1 LSFDEHWDEAHS
13 AAVAFLVN
21 CESEKGHGIC
31 SSASRGDS
39 MILSNRKVR
48 KSISMV
54 GTNGYLNELGRVRLT
69 RELFCGRYRPG
80 QRVRLRE
87 IAAKYGLDNDTVLK
101 LFTEFQSLGL
111 VTLSGNFAA
120 VLQPPNTKEMY
131 EAYEIRAGIEEIAG
145 RTAAETLKNNTDE
158 LQRELDGMRSS
169 LSIGD
174 LDGCAEHDVK
184 FHKAILTASGN
195 RTLLRVWDALVF
207 DVRMRISIG
216 KVSKDLAEV
225 VESHQPIIDALRN
238 GRAREAS
245 LLLRNH
251 VETFAEYLK
260 KSDSDSGVH
269 RAIRKDL
276 EGAKDVQQSF
286 FPPRSFS
293 IPCLSCETVYRPAR
307 GIGGDY
313 YDFLSLSEG
322 RWGIAIGD
330 VSGKGI
336 GAALLMAS
344 LQASLR
350 AQALHPHL
358 DLTTLIGDVNH
369 LVYESS
375 PSAFFASLFYA
386 EYEPASRTLQ
396 YVNAGH
402 NPPIIVR
409 SRGDSCELFHL
420 RAEAVPIGMFDDA
433 QFAATQFQLAK
444 DDVLIAYTDGITEA
458 SNSSSELWGLESLER
473 LLRSCSGMEPRE
485 IVERIL
491 DEVADFANG
500 EPQRDDVTL
509 VVMKV
514 REECKA

>member
-1 LSFDEHWDEAHS
+1 
-13 AAVAFLVN
+13 
-21 CESEKGHGIC
+21 
-31 SSASRGDS
+31 
-39 MILSNRKVR
+39 MILLNRETR

-54 GTNGYLNELGRVRLT
+54 GANGHLNELGRVRLT
-69 RELFCGRYRPG
+69 SDLFCGHYRPG
-80 QRVRLRE
+80 QRVRLSE
-87 IAAKYGLDNDTVLK
+87 IAAKYGLDNDAVLK

-111 VTLSGNFAA
+111 ITLSGNFAA
-120 VLQPPNTKEMY
+120 VLHSPNVKEMH

-145 RTAAETLKNNTDE
+145 RTAAAALKGNTGE
-158 LQRELDGMRSS
+158 LQKELEAMRVA

-184 FHKAILTASGN
+184 FHKAILHSSGN
-195 RTLLRVWDALVF
+195 RTLLRVWEALVF
-207 DVRMRISIG
+207 DVRIRISID
-216 KVSKDLAEV
+216 KVFKVLAEV
-225 VESHQPIIDALRN
+225 VESHQPIVDALRN

-251 VETFAEYLK
+251 VETFVEYLK

-269 RAIRKDL
+269 RAFRRDL
-276 EGAKDVQQSF
+276 EGAKHVQEAF
-286 FPPRSFS
+286 FPPQSFS
-293 IPCLSCETVYRPAR
+293 IPCLSCETFYQPAR

-313 YDFLSLSEG
+313 YDFLSLSGG

-358 DLTTLIGDVNH
+358 DLTALIGDVNR

-375 PSAFFASLFYA
+375 PTAFFASLFYA
-386 EYEPASRTLQ
+386 EYQPATRMLQ

-402 NPPIIVR
+402 TPPIIVR
-409 SRGDSCELFHL
+409 PQMESCELFHL
-420 RAEAVPIGMFDDA
+420 RAQAVPIGMFVDT
-433 QFAATQFQLAK
+433 QFAATKFQLAK
-444 DDVLIAYTDGITEA
+444 DDILVAYTDGITEA
-458 SNSSSELWGLESLER
+458 ANASGDMWGLERLER
-473 LLRSCSGMEPRE
+473 LLRSCSRMAPNE

-491 DEVADFANG
+491 AEVSEFANG
-500 EPQRDDVTL
+500 EPQSDDVTL
-509 VVMKV
+509 LVMKV
-514 REECKA
+514 QEGCEI

>member
-1 LSFDEHWDEAHS
+1 
-13 AAVAFLVN
+13 
-21 CESEKGHGIC
+21 
-31 SSASRGDS
+31 
-39 MILSNRKVR
+39 MILLNRETR

-54 GTNGYLNELGRVRLT
+54 GANGHLNELGRVRLT
-69 RELFCGRYRPG
+69 SDLFCGHYRPG
-80 QRVRLRE
+80 QRVRLSE
-87 IAAKYGLDNDTVLK
+87 IAAKYGLDNDAVLK

-111 VTLSGNFAA
+111 ITLSGNFAA
-120 VLQPPNTKEMY
+120 VLHSPNVKEMH

-145 RTAAETLKNNTDE
+145 RTAAAALKGNTGE
-158 LQRELDGMRSS
+158 LQKELEAMRVA

-184 FHKAILTASGN
+184 FHKAILHSSGN
-195 RTLLRVWDALVF
+195 RTLLRVWEALVF
-207 DVRMRISIG
+207 DVRIRISID
-216 KVSKDLAEV
+216 KVSKVLAEV
-225 VESHQPIIDALRN
+225 VESHQPIVDALRN

-251 VETFAEYLK
+251 VETFVEYLK

-269 RAIRKDL
+269 RAFRRDL
-276 EGAKDVQQSF
+276 EGAKHVQEAF
-286 FPPRSFS
+286 FPPQSFS
-293 IPCLSCETVYRPAR
+293 IPCLSCETFYQPAR

-313 YDFLSLSEG
+313 YDFLSLSGG

-358 DLTTLIGDVNH
+358 DLTALIGDVNR

-375 PSAFFASLFYA
+375 PTAFFASLFYA
-386 EYEPASRTLQ
+386 EYQPATRMLQ

-402 NPPIIVR
+402 TPPIIVR
-409 SRGDSCELFHL
+409 PQMESCELFHL
-420 RAEAVPIGMFDDA
+420 RAQAVPIGMFVDT
-433 QFAATQFQLAK
+433 QFAATKFQLAK
-444 DDVLIAYTDGITEA
+444 DDILVAYTDGITEA
-458 SNSSSELWGLESLER
+458 ANASGDMWGLERLER
-473 LLRSCSGMEPRE
+473 LLRSCSRMAPNE

-491 DEVADFANG
+491 ADVSEFANG
-500 EPQRDDVTL
+500 ESQRDDVTL

-514 REECKA
+514 QEGCEI

>member
-1 LSFDEHWDEAHS
+1 MIS
-13 AAVAFLVN
+13 VN
-21 CESEKGHGIC
+21 SET
-31 SSASRGDS
+31 
-39 MILSNRKVR
+39 R
-48 KSISMV
+48 KSVPMV
-54 GTNGYLNELGRVRLT
+54 SANGHLNELGRVRLT

-87 IAAKYGLDNDTVLK
+87 IAAKYGLDNDAVLK
-101 LFTEFQSLGL
+101 LFVELQSLGFI
-111 VTLSGNFAA
+111 TLSGKFSA
-120 VLQPPNTKEMY
+120 VVHSPNSKEMQ
-131 EAYEIRAGIEEIAG
+131 EAYEIRAAIEEIAG
-145 RTAAETLKNNTDE
+145 RTAAEALKENTAK
-158 LQRELDGMRSS
+158 LQKELDAMRAALSS
-169 LSIGD
+169 GD
-174 LDGCAEHDVK
+174 LDACAEHDVK
-184 FHKAILTASGN
+184 FHKAILQASGN
-195 RTLLRVWDALVF
+195 KILSRVWEALVV
-207 DVRMRISIG
+207 DARIRISIS
-216 KVSKDLAEV
+216 KVSQDLPEV
-225 VESHQPIIDALRN
+225 VESHQPIVDALRN

-269 RAIRKDL
+269 KAFRRDL
-276 EGAKDVQQSF
+276 EGAKDVQQAF
-286 FPPRSFS
+286 FPPQSFS
-293 IPCLSCETVYRPAR
+293 IPCLSCETFYQPAR

-313 YDFLSLSEG
+313 YDFLSLSGG

-358 DLTTLIGDVNH
+358 DLTALIGDVNR

-375 PSAFFASLFYA
+375 PTAFFSSLFYA
-386 EYEPASRTLQ
+386 EYEPASRMLQ

-402 NPPIIVR
+402 TPPIIVR
-409 SRGDSCELFHL
+409 PRKESCELFHL
-420 RAEAVPIGMFDDA
+420 RAGAVPIGMFADT
-433 QFAATQFQLAK
+433 QFAATKFQLAK
-444 DDVLIAYTDGITEA
+444 DDVLVAYTDGITEA
-458 SNSSSELWGLESLER
+458 ANTSGELWGLERLES
-473 LLRSCSGMEPRE
+473 LLRSCSRMASSE

-491 DEVADFANG
+491 AEVSDFANG

-514 REECKA
+514 QEGCEI

>member
-1 LSFDEHWDEAHS
+1 
-13 AAVAFLVN
+13 
-21 CESEKGHGIC
+21 
-31 SSASRGDS
+31 
-39 MILSNRKVR
+39 MILLNRETR

-54 GTNGYLNELGRVRLT
+54 GANGHLNELGRVRLT
-69 RELFCGRYRPG
+69 SDLFCGHYRPG
-80 QRVRLRE
+80 QRVRLSE
-87 IAAKYGLDNDTVLK
+87 IAAKYGLDNDAVLK

-111 VTLSGNFAA
+111 ITLSGNFAA
-120 VLQPPNTKEMY
+120 VLHSPNVKEMH

-145 RTAAETLKNNTDE
+145 RTAAAALKGNTGE
-158 LQRELDGMRSS
+158 LQKELEAMRVA

-184 FHKAILTASGN
+184 FHKAILHSSGN
-195 RTLLRVWDALVF
+195 RTLLRVWEALVF
-207 DVRMRISIG
+207 DVRIRISID
-216 KVSKDLAEV
+216 KVSKVLAEV
-225 VESHQPIIDALRN
+225 VESHQPIVDALRN

-269 RAIRKDL
+269 RAFRRDL
-276 EGAKDVQQSF
+276 EGAKHVQEAF
-286 FPPRSFS
+286 FPPQSFS
-293 IPCLSCETVYRPAR
+293 IPCLSCETFYQPAR

-313 YDFLSLSEG
+313 YDFLSLSGG

-358 DLTTLIGDVNH
+358 DLTALIGDVNR

-375 PSAFFASLFYA
+375 PTAFFASLFYA
-386 EYEPASRTLQ
+386 EYEPATRMLQ

-402 NPPIIVR
+402 TPPIIVR
-409 SRGDSCELFHL
+409 PQMESCELFHL
-420 RAEAVPIGMFDDA
+420 RAQAVPIGMFVDT
-433 QFAATQFQLAK
+433 QFAATKFQLAK
-444 DDVLIAYTDGITEA
+444 DDILVAYTDGITEA
-458 SNSSSELWGLESLER
+458 ANASGDMWGLERLER
-473 LLRSCSGMEPRE
+473 LLRSCSRMAPTE

-491 DEVADFANG
+491 AEVSEFANG
-500 EPQRDDVTL
+500 EPQSDDVTL
-509 VVMKV
+509 LVMKV
-514 REECKA
+514 QEGCEI

>member
-1 LSFDEHWDEAHS
+1 
-13 AAVAFLVN
+13 
-21 CESEKGHGIC
+21 
-31 SSASRGDS
+31 
-39 MILSNRKVR
+39 MILLNREAR

-54 GTNGYLNELGRVRLT
+54 GANGHLNELGRVRLT
-69 RELFCGRYRPG
+69 REIFCGRYRPG

-87 IAAKYGLDNDTVLK
+87 IAAKYGLDNDAVLK

-111 VTLSGNFAA
+111 ITLSGNFAA
-120 VLQPPNTKEMY
+120 VLHSPNAKEMH
-131 EAYEIRAGIEEIAG
+131 EAYTIRAGIEEIAG
-145 RTAAETLKNNTDE
+145 RTAAEALKGNTAE
-158 LQRELDGMRSS
+158 LQKELDAMRVA
-169 LSIGD
+169 LSTGD
-174 LDGCAEHDVK
+174 LDSCAEHDVK
-184 FHKAILTASGN
+184 FHKAILQCSGI
-195 RTLLRVWDALVF
+195 RILLRVWEALVF
-207 DVRMRISIG
+207 DVRIRISIS
-216 KVSKDLAEV
+216 KVSKDLPEV
-225 VESHQPIIDALRN
+225 VESHQPIVDALRN

-260 KSDSDSGVH
+260 KSDSDSGLH
-269 RAIRKDL
+269 RAFRKDL
-276 EGAKDVQQSF
+276 EGAKDVQQAS

-293 IPCLSCETVYRPAR
+293 IPRLSCETFYQPAR

-313 YDFLSLSEG
+313 YDFLSLSGG

-358 DLTTLIGDVNH
+358 DLTALIGDVNR
-369 LVYESS
+369 LVYTSS
-375 PSAFFASLFYA
+375 PTAFFASLFYA
-386 EYEPASRTLQ
+386 EYEPASRMLQ

-402 NPPIIVR
+402 NPPIVVR
-409 SRGDSCELFHL
+409 PQMESCELLHL
-420 RAEAVPIGMFDDA
+420 RAEAMPIGMFVDT
-433 QFAATQFQLAK
+433 QFAATTFQLAK
-444 DDVLIAYTDGITEA
+444 DDILVAYTDGITEA
-458 SNSSSELWGLESLER
+458 ANASGELWGLERLER
-473 LLRSCSGMEPRE
+473 LLRSCSRMAPNE

-491 DEVADFANG
+491 AEVSEFANG

-514 REECKA
+514 QEGCEI

>member
-1 LSFDEHWDEAHS
+1 
-13 AAVAFLVN
+13 
-21 CESEKGHGIC
+21 
-31 SSASRGDS
+31 
-39 MILSNRKVR
+39 MILLNRETR
-48 KSISMV
+48 KSTSMV
-54 GTNGYLNELGRVRLT
+54 GANGHLNELGRVRLT

-87 IAAKYGLDNDTVLK
+87 IAAKYGLDKHAVLK

-120 VLQPPNTKEMY
+120 VLHSPNVKEMH

-145 RTAAETLKNNTDE
+145 RTAAEVLKGNAGE
-158 LQRELDGMRSS
+158 LQKELEAMRVA
-169 LSIGD
+169 LSTGD
-174 LDGCAEHDVK
+174 LDGCAEHDVN
-184 FHKAILTASGN
+184 FHKAILQSSGN
-195 RTLLRVWDALVF
+195 RNLLRVWEALVF
-207 DVRMRISIG
+207 DVRIRISIS
-216 KVSKDLAEV
+216 KVSKDLPEV
-225 VESHQPIIDALRN
+225 VESHQPIVDALRN

-269 RAIRKDL
+269 RASRKDM
-276 EGAKDVQQSF
+276 EGAKDVQQAF
-286 FPPRSFS
+286 FPPQGFS
-293 IPCLSCETVYRPAR
+293 IPCLSCETFYQPAR

-313 YDFLSLSEG
+313 YDFLSLSGG

-350 AQALHPHL
+350 AQALHPHS
-358 DLTTLIGDVNH
+358 DLTALIGDVNR

-375 PSAFFASLFYA
+375 PTAFFASLFYA
-386 EYEPASRTLQ
+386 EYEPATRMLQ

-402 NPPIIVR
+402 NPPIILR
-409 SRGDSCELFHL
+409 PQMESCELFHL
-420 RAEAVPIGMFDDA
+420 RAQAVPIGMFADT
-433 QFAATQFQLAK
+433 QFSATKFQLAK
-444 DDVLIAYTDGITEA
+444 DDILVAYTDGITEA
-458 SNSSSELWGLESLER
+458 ANASGELWGLERLER
-473 LLRSCSGMEPRE
+473 LLRSCNRMAPNE

-491 DEVADFANG
+491 AEVSEFANG
-500 EPQRDDVTL
+500 EPQHDDVTL

-514 REECKA
+514 QEGCEI

>member
-1 LSFDEHWDEAHS
+1 
-13 AAVAFLVN
+13 
-21 CESEKGHGIC
+21 
-31 SSASRGDS
+31 
-39 MILSNRKVR
+39 MILLNRETR
-48 KSISMV
+48 KSTSMV
-54 GTNGYLNELGRVRLT
+54 GANGHLNELGRVRLT

-87 IAAKYGLDNDTVLK
+87 IAAKYGLDNHAVLK

-120 VLQPPNTKEMY
+120 VLHSPNVKEMH

-145 RTAAETLKNNTDE
+145 RTAAEALKGNTGE
-158 LQRELDGMRSS
+158 LQKELEAMRVA
-169 LSIGD
+169 LSTGD
-174 LDGCAEHDVK
+174 LDGCAEHDVN
-184 FHKAILTASGN
+184 FHKAILQSSGN
-195 RTLLRVWDALVF
+195 RNLLRVWEALVF
-207 DVRMRISIG
+207 DVRIRISIS
-216 KVSKDLAEV
+216 KVSKDLPEV
-225 VESHQPIIDALRN
+225 VESHQPIVDALRN

-269 RAIRKDL
+269 RAFRKDM
-276 EGAKDVQQSF
+276 EGAKDVQQAF

-293 IPCLSCETVYRPAR
+293 IPCLSCETFYQPAR

-313 YDFLSLSEG
+313 YDFLSLSGG

-350 AQALHPHL
+350 AQALHPHS
-358 DLTTLIGDVNH
+358 DLTALIGDVNR

-375 PSAFFASLFYA
+375 PTAFFASLFYA
-386 EYEPASRTLQ
+386 EYEPATRMLQ

-402 NPPIIVR
+402 NPPIILR
-409 SRGDSCELFHL
+409 PQMESCEVFHL
-420 RAEAVPIGMFDDA
+420 RAQAVPIGMFVET
-433 QFAATQFQLAK
+433 QFAATKFQLAK
-444 DDVLIAYTDGITEA
+444 DDILVAYTDGITEA
-458 SNSSSELWGLESLER
+458 ANASGELWGLERLER
-473 LLRSCSGMEPRE
+473 LLWSCNRMAPNEV
-485 IVERIL
+485 VERIL
-491 DEVADFANG
+491 AEVSEFANG
-500 EPQRDDVTL
+500 EPQHDDVTL

-514 REECKA
+514 QEGCEI

>member
-1 LSFDEHWDEAHS
+1 
-13 AAVAFLVN
+13 
-21 CESEKGHGIC
+21 
-31 SSASRGDS
+31 
-39 MILSNRKVR
+39 MILLNRETR
-48 KSISMV
+48 KSVSMV
-54 GTNGYLNELGRVRLT
+54 GANGDLNEVGRVRLT

-87 IAAKYGLDNDTVLK
+87 IAAKYGLDNDAVLK
-101 LFTEFQSLGL
+101 LFVEFQSLGL
-111 VTLSGNFAA
+111 ITLSGKFSA
-120 VLQPPNTKEMY
+120 VVHSPNSKEML
-131 EAYEIRAGIEEIAG
+131 EANEIRAAIEEIAG
-145 RTAAETLKNNTDE
+145 RTAAEALKDNTAE
-158 LQRELDGMRSS
+158 LQKELDAMRVA

-184 FHKAILTASGN
+184 FHKAILQSSGN
-195 RTLLRVWDALVF
+195 KILLRAWEALVF

-216 KVSKDLAEV
+216 KVSQDLPEV
-225 VESHQPIIDALRN
+225 VESHQPIVDALRS

-251 VETFAEYLK
+251 VETFAEFLK

-269 RAIRKDL
+269 RAFRRDL
-276 EGAKDVQQSF
+276 EGAKDVQQAF
-286 FPPRSFS
+286 FPPQSFS
-293 IPCLSCETVYRPAR
+293 IPCLSCETFYQPAR

-313 YDFLSLSEG
+313 YDFLSLSGG

-358 DLTTLIGDVNH
+358 DLTALIEDVNR
-369 LVYESS
+369 LVHESS
-375 PSAFFASLFYA
+375 PTAFFASLFYA
-386 EYEPASRTLQ
+386 EYQPSSSILQ

-402 NPPIIVR
+402 NAPIIVR
-409 SRGDSCELFHL
+409 PGKESCELFQL
-420 RAEAVPIGMFDDA
+420 RAQAVPIGMFADS

-444 DDVLIAYTDGITEA
+444 DDLLVAYTDGITEA
-458 SNSSSELWGLESLER
+458 ANAAGELWGLERLER
-473 LLRSCSGMEPRE
+473 LLRSCSRTAPSE

-491 DEVADFANG
+491 AEVSDFANG

-514 REECKA
+514 REGCEI

>member
-1 LSFDEHWDEAHS
+1 
-13 AAVAFLVN
+13 
-21 CESEKGHGIC
+21 
-31 SSASRGDS
+31 
-39 MILSNRKVR
+39 MILLNRETR

-54 GTNGYLNELGRVRLT
+54 GANGHLNELGRVRLT
-69 RELFCGRYRPG
+69 SDLFCGHYRPG
-80 QRVRLRE
+80 QRVRLSE
-87 IAAKYGLDNDTVLK
+87 IAAKYGLDNDAVLK

-111 VTLSGNFAA
+111 ITLSGTFAA
-120 VLQPPNTKEMY
+120 VLHSPNVKEMH

-145 RTAAETLKNNTDE
+145 RTAAAALKGNTGE
-158 LQRELDGMRSS
+158 LQKELEAMRVA

-184 FHKAILTASGN
+184 FHKAILHSSGN
-195 RTLLRVWDALVF
+195 RTLLRVWEALVF
-207 DVRMRISIG
+207 DVRIRISID
-216 KVSKDLAEV
+216 KVSKVLAEV
-225 VESHQPIIDALRN
+225 VESHQPIVDALRN

-251 VETFAEYLK
+251 VETFVEYLK

-269 RAIRKDL
+269 RAFRRDL
-276 EGAKDVQQSF
+276 EGAKHVQEAF
-286 FPPRSFS
+286 FPPQSFS
-293 IPCLSCETVYRPAR
+293 IPCLSCETFYQPAR

-313 YDFLSLSEG
+313 YDFLSLSGG

-358 DLTTLIGDVNH
+358 DLTALIGDVNR

-375 PSAFFASLFYA
+375 PTAFFASLFYA
-386 EYEPASRTLQ
+386 EYQPATRMLQ

-402 NPPIIVR
+402 TPPIIVR
-409 SRGDSCELFHL
+409 PQMESCELFHL
-420 RAEAVPIGMFDDA
+420 RAQAVPIGMFVDT
-433 QFAATQFQLAK
+433 QFAATKFQLAK
-444 DDVLIAYTDGITEA
+444 DDILVAYTDGITEA
-458 SNSSSELWGLESLER
+458 ANASGDMWGLERLER
-473 LLRSCSGMEPRE
+473 LLRSCSRMAPNE

-491 DEVADFANG
+491 AEVSEFANG
-500 EPQRDDVTL
+500 EPQSDDVTL
-509 VVMKV
+509 LVMKV
-514 REECKA
+514 QEGCEI

>member
-1 LSFDEHWDEAHS
+1 
-13 AAVAFLVN
+13 
-21 CESEKGHGIC
+21 
-31 SSASRGDS
+31 
-39 MILSNRKVR
+39 MILLNRETC
-48 KSISMV
+48 KSTSMV
-54 GTNGYLNELGRVRLT
+54 GANGHLNELGRVRLT
-69 RELFCGRYRPG
+69 KELFCERYRPG

-87 IAAKYGLDNDTVLK
+87 IAAKYGLDNHAVLK

-120 VLQPPNTKEMY
+120 VLHSPNVKEMH

-145 RTAAETLKNNTDE
+145 RTAAEVLKGNTGE
-158 LQRELDGMRSS
+158 LQKELEAMRVA
-169 LSIGD
+169 LSTGD
-174 LDGCAEHDVK
+174 LDGCAEHDVN
-184 FHKAILTASGN
+184 FHKAILQSSGN
-195 RTLLRVWDALVF
+195 RNLLRVWEALVF
-207 DVRMRISIG
+207 DVRIRISIS
-216 KVSKDLAEV
+216 KVSKDLPEV
-225 VESHQPIIDALRN
+225 VESHQPIVDALRN

-269 RAIRKDL
+269 RASRKDM
-276 EGAKDVQQSF
+276 EGAKDVQQAF
-286 FPPRSFS
+286 FPPQSFS
-293 IPCLSCETVYRPAR
+293 IPCLSCETFYQPAR

-313 YDFLSLSEG
+313 YDFLSLSGG

-350 AQALHPHL
+350 AQALHPHSEV
-358 DLTTLIGDVNH
+358 TALIGDVNR

-375 PSAFFASLFYA
+375 PTAFFASLFYA
-386 EYEPASRTLQ
+386 EYEPATRMLQ

-402 NPPIIVR
+402 NPPIILR
-409 SRGDSCELFHL
+409 PQMESCELFHL
-420 RAEAVPIGMFDDA
+420 RAQAVPIGMFVDT
-433 QFAATQFQLAK
+433 QFAATKFQLAK
-444 DDVLIAYTDGITEA
+444 DDILVAYTDGITEA
-458 SNSSSELWGLESLER
+458 ANASGELWGLERLER
-473 LLRSCSGMEPRE
+473 LLRSCNRMAPNE

-491 DEVADFANG
+491 AEVSEFANG
-500 EPQRDDVTL
+500 EPQHDDVTL

-514 REECKA
+514 QEGCEI

>member
-1 LSFDEHWDEAHS
+1 
-13 AAVAFLVN
+13 
-21 CESEKGHGIC
+21 
-31 SSASRGDS
+31 
-39 MILSNRKVR
+39 MILLNRETR
-48 KSISMV
+48 KSTSMV
-54 GTNGYLNELGRVRLT
+54 GVNGHLNDLGRVRLT

-87 IAAKYGLDNDTVLK
+87 IAAKYGLDKHAVLK

-120 VLQPPNTKEMY
+120 VLHSPNVKEMH

-145 RTAAETLKNNTDE
+145 RTAAEVLKGNTGE
-158 LQRELDGMRSS
+158 LQKELEAMRVA
-169 LSIGD
+169 LSTGD
-174 LDGCAEHDVK
+174 LDGCAEHDVN
-184 FHKAILTASGN
+184 FHKAILQSSGN
-195 RTLLRVWDALVF
+195 RNLLRVWEALVF
-207 DVRMRISIG
+207 DVRIRISIS
-216 KVSKDLAEV
+216 KVSKDLPEV
-225 VESHQPIIDALRN
+225 VESHQPIVDALRN

-269 RAIRKDL
+269 RASRKDM
-276 EGAKDVQQSF
+276 EGAKDVQQAF
-286 FPPRSFS
+286 FPPQGFS
-293 IPCLSCETVYRPAR
+293 IPCLSCETFYQPAR

-313 YDFLSLSEG
+313 YDFLSLSGG

-350 AQALHPHL
+350 AQALHPHS
-358 DLTTLIGDVNH
+358 DLTALIGDVNR

-375 PSAFFASLFYA
+375 PTAFFASLFYA
-386 EYEPASRTLQ
+386 EYEPATRMLQ

-402 NPPIIVR
+402 NPPIILR
-409 SRGDSCELFHL
+409 LQMESCELFHL
-420 RAEAVPIGMFDDA
+420 RAQAVPIGMFADT
-433 QFAATQFQLAK
+433 QFSATKFQLAK
-444 DDVLIAYTDGITEA
+444 DDILVAYTDGITEA
-458 SNSSSELWGLESLER
+458 ANASGELWGLERLER
-473 LLRSCSGMEPRE
+473 LLRSCNRMAPNE

-491 DEVADFANG
+491 AEVSEFANG
-500 EPQRDDVTL
+500 EPQHDDVTL

-514 REECKA
+514 QEGCEI

>member
-1 LSFDEHWDEAHS
+1 
-13 AAVAFLVN
+13 
-21 CESEKGHGIC
+21 
-31 SSASRGDS
+31 
-39 MILSNRKVR
+39 MILLNRETR
-48 KSISMV
+48 KSVSMV
-54 GTNGYLNELGRVRLT
+54 GANGDLNEVGRVRLT

-87 IAAKYGLDNDTVLK
+87 IAAKYGLDNDAVLK
-101 LFTEFQSLGL
+101 LFMEFQSLGL
-111 VTLSGNFAA
+111 ITLSGKFSA
-120 VLQPPNTKEMY
+120 VVHSPNAKEMH
-131 EAYEIRAGIEEIAG
+131 EAYEIRAGLEEIAG
-145 RTAAETLKNNTDE
+145 RTAAVVLKGNTAE
-158 LQRELDGMRSS
+158 LQKELDAMRVAI
-169 LSIGD
+169 SIGD
-174 LDGCAEHDVK
+174 LDGYAEHDAK
-184 FHKAILTASGN
+184 FHRTILEASGN
-195 RTLLRVWDALVF
+195 RIVLRVWEALAF
-207 DVRMRISIG
+207 DVRIRISIG
-216 KVSKDLAEV
+216 KVSQELSEV
-225 VESHQPIIDALRN
+225 VESHQPIVDALDN

-269 RAIRKDL
+269 KAFRSDL
-276 EGAKDVQQSF
+276 ERAKDVQQSF
-286 FPPRSFS
+286 FPPQSFS
-293 IPCLSCETVYRPAR
+293 IPCLSCETFYQPAR

-313 YDFLSLSEG
+313 YDFLSLSGG

-358 DLTTLIGDVNH
+358 DLTALIGDVNR
-369 LVYESS
+369 LVHESS
-375 PSAFFASLFYA
+375 PSGFFASLFYA
-386 EYEPASRTLQ
+386 EYEPANRVLQ

-409 SRGDSCELFHL
+409 RQMESCELFHL
-420 RAEAVPIGMFDDA
+420 NADAVPIGMFADT
-433 QFAATQFQLAK
+433 QFAAKKVQLEK
-444 DDVLIAYTDGITEA
+444 DDILVAYTDGITEA
-458 SNSSSELWGLESLER
+458 ANPSGELWGLDRLESR
-473 LLRSCSGMEPRE
+473 LRACSQMTPSE

-491 DEVADFANG
+491 AEVSDFADG

-514 REECKA
+514 QEGCEI

>member
-1 LSFDEHWDEAHS
+1 MILLNHETHKSILMVGA
-13 AAVAFLVN
+13 
-21 CESEKGHGIC
+21 KGH
-31 SSASRGDS
+31 
-39 MILSNRKVR
+39 
-48 KSISMV
+48 
-54 GTNGYLNELGRVRLT
+54 LNELGRVRLT
-69 RELFCGRYRPG
+69 GELFCGRYRPG
-80 QRVRLRE
+80 QRVKLSA
-87 IAAKYGLDNDTVLK
+87 IAAKYGLDNDAVLK
-101 LFTEFQSLGL
+101 LFAEFQSLGL
-111 VTLSGNFAA
+111 ITLSGNFAA
-120 VLQPPNTKEMY
+120 VLHSPNPKEMH

-145 RTAAETLKNNTDE
+145 RTAAEALKGNTAE
-158 LQRELDGMRSS
+158 LEKELAAMRVA
-169 LSIGD
+169 LGTGD

-184 FHKAILTASGN
+184 FHKAILQSSGN
-195 RTLLRVWDALVF
+195 RTLLRVWEALVF
-207 DVRMRISIG
+207 DVRIRISIG

-225 VESHQPIIDALRN
+225 VESHQPIVDALRN

-269 RAIRKDL
+269 RAFRKDL
-276 EGAKDVQQSF
+276 EGAQDVQQAF
-286 FPPRSFS
+286 FPPQSFS
-293 IPCLSCETVYRPAR
+293 IPCLSCETFYQPAR

-313 YDFLSLSEG
+313 YDFLSLSGG

-358 DLTTLIGDVNH
+358 DLTTLIGDVNR

-375 PSAFFASLFYA
+375 PTAFFASLFYA
-386 EYEPASRTLQ
+386 EYEPATRTLQ

-402 NPPIIVR
+402 TPPIIVR
-409 SRGDSCELFHL
+409 PQMESCELLHL
-420 RAEAVPIGMFDDA
+420 RAQALPIGMFVDT
-433 QFAATQFQLAK
+433 QFEATKFQLAK
-444 DDVLIAYTDGITEA
+444 DDILVAYTDGITEA
-458 SNSSSELWGLESLER
+458 ANASGELWGLERLER
-473 LLRSCSGMEPRE
+473 MLRSCSRMAPNE

-491 DEVADFANG
+491 ADVSEFANG

-514 REECKA
+514 REGCEI